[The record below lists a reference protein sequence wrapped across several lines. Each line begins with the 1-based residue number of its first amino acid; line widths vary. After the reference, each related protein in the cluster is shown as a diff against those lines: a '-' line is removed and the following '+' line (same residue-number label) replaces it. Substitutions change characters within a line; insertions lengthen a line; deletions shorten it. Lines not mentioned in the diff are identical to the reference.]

1 MKTTGITSVCVLTL
15 AAGASMAFAP
25 AKDDW
30 GNAGDN
36 AAFRNPANPGKQ
48 HANLLGSMLGT
59 WNTTTTFFAGPGINS
74 NQTSRGTAKC
84 SQLLGGRF
92 CQLELEGDMLGTPF
106 KAVSLYGFNASA
118 DQFENCW
125 MDTGTTGMTISYG
138 SKQGEKSIL
147 WESEYTDPTTGESK
161 TTHSVLSF
169 PSYQTMSYELFELG
183 ADGSRWKVMQIAF
196 DRTNLVQQQPKG
208 QSGTRASA
216 GPTPAQRANLARAR
230 RMSQEKSERR
240 AAELRE
246 RWETRTAGAPAQQQ
260 PNEWDNDQQWS
271 PPPAD
276 WQPAQEQQAEAEELS
291 LEWSSEPE

>member
-25 AKDDW
+25 AKDDR
-30 GNAGDN
+30 GNADN
-36 AAFRNPANPGKQ
+36 NVAFQNPANPGKQ

-84 SQLLGGRF
+84 TQLLGGRF

-106 KAVSLYGFNASA
+106 RAVSLYGYNASA

-138 SKQGEKSIL
+138 SKQGEQAIL
-147 WESEYTDPTTGESK
+147 WESEYTDPSTGESK

-169 PSYQTMSYELFELG
+169 PGYQTMSYELFEVS
-183 ADGSRWKVMQIAF
+183 ADGSKWKVMQIAF
-196 DRTNLVQQQPKG
+196 DRTNVTQQRTGEK
-208 QSGTRASA
+208 SA
-216 GPTPAQRANLARAR
+216 RNSTGPTPAQRANLARAR

-240 AAELRE
+240 AEELRQQ
-246 RWETRTAGAPAQQQ
+246 WEARMAGAPAQQR
-260 PNEWDNDQQWS
+260 NDWNNDQQWS

-291 LEWSSEPE
+291 QDWSSQPE